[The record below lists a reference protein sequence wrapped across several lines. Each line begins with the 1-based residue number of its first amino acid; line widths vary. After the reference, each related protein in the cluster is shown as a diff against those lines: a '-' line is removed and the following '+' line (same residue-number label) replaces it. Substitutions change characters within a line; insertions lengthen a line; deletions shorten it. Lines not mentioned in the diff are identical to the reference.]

1 MLLYRIQGLCLSE
14 DQRDEYD
21 CYLYELWGK
30 QECVSSKECAS
41 MGLYAYYEAKECVS
55 VEPTSNGDF
64 LKLSKY
70 VWSCN
75 YERVGIHVVY
85 ELVLHLG
92 DVARCFKKAVCSGIY
107 KLDPSN

>member
-1 MLLYRIQGLCLSE
+1 MLLYRSQGLCIGE

-21 CYLYELWGK
+21 CYLYEADGK
-30 QECVSSKECAS
+30 KECVSAKECTS
-41 MGLYAYYEAKECVS
+41 MGLYAYYEARACVS
-55 VEPTSNGDF
+55 VEPASNRDF
-64 LKLSKY
+64 LKRSKY

-92 DVARCFKKAVCSGIY
+92 DVARCVTKAACSGIY